1 MKTTHTYSVDLSIRI
16 DAKLNQMVFINQHS
30 INLLNEGKTQEQIQV
45 WCSLFDDLE
54 AEVES
59 LILIKEC
66 LYS

>member
-1 MKTTHTYSVDLSIRI
+1 
-16 DAKLNQMVFINQHS
+16 MVLINQHS